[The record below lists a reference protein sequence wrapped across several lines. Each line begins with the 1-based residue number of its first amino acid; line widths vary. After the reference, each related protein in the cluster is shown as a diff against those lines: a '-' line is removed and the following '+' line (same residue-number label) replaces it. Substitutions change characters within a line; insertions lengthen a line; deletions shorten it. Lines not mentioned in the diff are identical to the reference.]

1 MTRTIAEIEA
11 DEKALAEEKK
21 DALKAHKKDAIKQ
34 VKKLISDYMLTKG
47 DLRGAA
53 IKQLLGDES

>member
-21 DALKAHKKDAIKQ
+21 KALKAHKKDAIAE
-34 VKKLISDYMLTKG
+34 VKKLIINFKLTKG
-47 DLRGAA
+47 DIRGKA
-53 IKQLLGDES
+53 IKQLMGE